1 MIYLKQVKLYCKEYW
16 KIENYDEAVNSDEVY
31 ECHHRL
37 ELTLNGEFAHNI
49 KDLKRLNMY
58 YNRPYFELIFLKS
71 SEHAR
76 LHANSR
82 SEHTNKLN
90 SDYHKGRKLSEEH
103 KRKIGLGSKGH
114 IVTEDQKRR
123 TALARKGTK
132 LKLGDD
138 GKYHWVR
145 I

>member
-16 KIENYDEAVNSDEVY
+16 KIENYDEAINSNEVY

-37 ELTLNGEFAHNI
+37 ELTLNGEYAHSI
-49 KDLKRLNMY
+49 KDLKRFNMY

-71 SEHAR
+71 SEHMR

-82 SEHTNKLN
+82 SDCTNKLN

-103 KRKIGLGSKGH
+103 KRKIGFSRKGH
-114 IVTEDQKRR
+114 IVTDDQKRR
-123 TALARKGTK
+123 TALTRKGTK

-145 I
+145 V

>member
-1 MIYLKQVKLYCKEYW
+1 MINLKQVRLYCNEYW

-37 ELTLNGEFAHNI
+37 ELTLNGEYAHGI
-49 KDLKRLNMY
+49 KDLKRFGMY
-58 YNRPYFELIFLKS
+58 YHRPYFELIFLKS
-71 SEHAR
+71 SEHMQ

-90 SDYHKGRKLSEEH
+90 SEYHKGRKLSEEH
-103 KRKIGLGSKGH
+103 KRKIGLGSKGW
-114 IVTEDQKRR
+114 IRTDDQKRR

>member
-16 KIENYDEAVNSDEVY
+16 KIENYDEAINSDEVY

-37 ELTLNGEFAHNI
+37 ELTINGEYAHGI

-58 YNRPYFELIFLKS
+58 YNRPYFELIFLKVGAHS
-71 SEHAR
+71 K
-76 LHANSR
+76 LHALSR
-82 SEHTNKLN
+82 SERTNKLN
-90 SDYHKGRKLSEEH
+90 SNWHGEHRLTDKH
-103 KRKIGLGSKGH
+103 KRNISISMKGH
-114 IVTEDQKRR
+114 VVSDDQRIK
-123 TALARKGTK
+123 TSNTRKGTK
-132 LKLGDD
+132 LKLCDD

>member
-1 MIYLKQVKLYCKEYW
+1 MIYLDQVKRYCKEYW

-37 ELTLNGEFAHNI
+37 ELTLDGEYAHSI
-49 KDLKRLNMY
+49 KDLKRFKMY
-58 YNRPYFELIFLKS
+58 YHRPYFELIFLKVK
-71 SEHAR
+71 EHAR
-76 LHANSR
+76 LHANTR
-82 SEHTNKLN
+82 SEHTKKLD
-90 SDYHKGRKLSEEH
+90 SDAHKGRKHSEET
-103 KRKIGLGSKGH
+103 KRKIGIGSKGH
-114 IVTEDQKRR
+114 IVTDDQKRR

-132 LKLGDD
+132 LRLGED

>member
-1 MIYLKQVKLYCKEYW
+1 MIYLKQVKLYCDEYW

-37 ELTLNGEFAHNI
+37 ELTLNGEYAHGI
-49 KDLKRLNMY
+49 KDLKRFNMY
-58 YNRPYFELIFLKS
+58 YHRPYFELIFLKS
-71 SEHAR
+71 KDHAK
-76 LHANSR
+76 LHAHSR
-82 SEHTNKLN
+82 SDSTNKLN
-90 SDYHKGRKLSEEH
+90 SDYHKGRKCSEET

-114 IVTEDQKRR
+114 IVSEDQKRR

-138 GKYHWVR
+138 GKYHWSR